1 MVETL
6 LHFGANINN
15 YNTEGVNILYN
26 DFQRNCR
33 WIKLFI
39 DRNLDVNYH
48 YNFQMILDDF
58 IGEKYCLERLH
69 LLIDGG
75 LDTRSTLLMLKP
87 GGTDREYTEE
97 FILLLLTLGFTFDL
111 DYHVELPY
119 RPDAD
124 FDCVSQIW
132 RYRWRRIMN
141 KKINNCVEIFPKV
154 VTLRTMC
161 IRIVKR
167 NKIDVKLQKSCPLIF
182 QLPDEME
189 EEINYDKRLQLHF
202 SSIR

>member
-1 MVETL
+1 
-6 LHFGANINN
+6 
-15 YNTEGVNILYN
+15 
-26 DFQRNCR
+26 
-33 WIKLFI
+33 
-39 DRNLDVNYH
+39 
-48 YNFQMILDDF
+48 MILDDF

-124 FDCVSQIW
+124 FDCVSQIC

-141 KKINNCVEIFPKV
+141 K
-154 VTLRTMC
+154 
-161 IRIVKR
+161 
-167 NKIDVKLQKSCPLIF
+167 KIDVKLQKSCPLIF